1 MIDFHSHILPGMDD
15 GAENL
20 EQSLDMLRQSFLQGV
35 DAVVLTSH
43 FYGHEED
50 PRTFLRR
57 RRESVRRLAEGMLCR
72 AEVYP
77 RVIPGAE
84 VLYFPGIGTAEE
96 VAELRIGNSRC
107 ILVEPPMEPW
117 SETMLEEIRQ
127 LGENFQLVP
136 VLAHVDRYMTLLRDR
151 TLMDRALQKGLQIQ
165 VNGSYFLNP
174 KTRKAAFANLKAGKI
189 HVIGSDSHNLESRP
203 PNLGQVRKLA
213 RDNDAQQAFAQ
224 LRRNAV
230 RLLTRG
236 GD

>member
-15 GAENL
+15 GSESL
-20 EQSLDMLRQSFLQGV
+20 EQSLNMLRQSFLQGV

-43 FYGHEED
+43 FYGDAED
-50 PRTFLRR
+50 PGTFLRR
-57 RRESVRRLAEGMLCR
+57 RRKALRMLAEGMLYR

-84 VLYFPGIGTAEE
+84 VLYFPGIATAEE

-117 SETMLEEIRQ
+117 SEAMLEEIRQ
-127 LGENFQLVP
+127 LGENFHLVP
-136 VLAHVDRYMTLLRDR
+136 VLAHVDRYMNLLGDR
-151 TLMDRALQKGLQIQ
+151 TLMDRALQKGLRVQ
-165 VNGSYFLNP
+165 VNGSFFLNP

-189 HVIGSDSHNLESRP
+189 HVIGSDCHNLDSRP
-203 PNLGQVRKLA
+203 PNLGLVRKLA
-213 RDNDAQQAFAQ
+213 RDNNAQQEFAQ

-230 RLLTRG
+230 RLLTGG